1 MTHPMKINAPSRE
14 AIPLAI
20 DDLSQ
25 FARAL
30 RAGLETAPSH
40 QQMLG
45 LIAKAAGYRNYQHLR
60 AQTEPAPRPDLRQ
73 VSRALRH
80 FDGQGRLLRFPG
92 RTAMQA
98 LCLWPLWARIP
109 PRQSFTE
116 REISARID
124 TLCAFRDAAQIR
136 RTMVENRMLERT
148 RDGAV
153 YTRIETRPSADAL
166 ALIAA
171 LGRVCGR

>member
-1 MTHPMKINAPSRE
+1 MSHSPNRE
-14 AIPLAI
+14 TIPLAI
-20 DDLSQ
+20 DDLSG

-30 RAGLETAPSH
+30 RAGLEAPPSH

-45 LIAKAAGYRNYQHLR
+45 LIAKAAGYRNFQHLR
-60 AQTEPAPRPDLRQ
+60 AGIVPAPKADVKA

-80 FDGQGRLLRFPG
+80 FDGQGLLLRFPG
-92 RTAMQA
+92 RTVMQA

-109 PRQSFTE
+109 PRQPFTE

-124 TLCAFRDAAQIR
+124 ALCTFRDAAQIR
-136 RTMVENRMLERT
+136 RTMVENRMLDRT
-148 RDGAV
+148 RDGSV
-153 YTRIETRPSADAL
+153 YTRVERRPSAEAL

-171 LGRVCGR
+171 LGRL

>member
-1 MTHPMKINAPSRE
+1 MRDAQKRNS
-14 AIPLAI
+14 IPLSI
-20 DDLSQ
+20 DDLSG
-25 FARAL
+25 FARRL
-30 RAGLETAPSH
+30 RAGLETPPSH

-45 LIAKAAGYRNYQHLR
+45 LIARAAGYRNYQHLR
-60 AQTEPAPRPDLRQ
+60 AQTPTAPRADPKR

-98 LCLWPLWARIP
+98 LCLWPLWARIEP
-109 PRQSFTE
+109 VKTFDE
-116 REISARID
+116 REISAQID
-124 TLCAFRDAAQIR
+124 AFCAFRDAAQIR

-153 YTRIETRPSADAL
+153 YTRIEARPGADAL

-171 LGRVCGR
+171 LGQV

>member
-1 MTHPMKINAPSRE
+1 MSDSLKRE
-14 AIPLAI
+14 YIPLAI
-20 DDLSQ
+20 DDLSG

-30 RAGLETAPSH
+30 RAELDAPPSH
-40 QQMLG
+40 QEMLG

-60 AQTEPAPRPDLRQ
+60 AVVAPAPKADPKH
-73 VSRALRH
+73 VARALRH
-80 FDGQGRLLRFPG
+80 FDGQGLLLRFPG

-116 REISARID
+116 RGISARID
-124 TLCAFRDAAQIR
+124 ALSAFRDAAQIR
-136 RTMVENRMLERT
+136 RSMVENRMLDRT
-148 RDGAV
+148 ADGAV
-153 YTRIETRPSADAL
+153 YTRVETRPPAEAL

-171 LGRVCGR
+171 LARR